1 MVLNNPKWFTVLA
14 NITIILILILDYIS
28 TDFKL
33 FHYYGLWV
41 HDDQWLCSLWGGVYK
56 SATPLAVSGE
66 SSNHQTLC
74 TSGLSVNIFVTSCY
88 LVVLWEAAQG
98 IIVCGAVA
106 AGLQSRKPLVPMIIE
121 TVTSWQLIW
130 EPASPLHQS
139 LVWTLSLTPTIW
151 KQEGESSS
159 RWEKPMA
166 AVGALLSHPERFQP
180 DFAKWR
186 GSVAVN
192 YTFFSRRLP
201 ICSGMSKKMSTLMH
215 FGWQRCC
222 KILGLGWPS

>member
-1 MVLNNPKWFTVLA
+1 M
-14 NITIILILILDYIS
+14 S

-33 FHYYGLWV
+33 FHYYGFWV

-151 KQEGESSS
+151 KQVREANGCCGRPALPPRTLSTRFCQVTRQCSS
-159 RWEKPMA
+159 K
-166 AVGALLSHPERFQP
+166 LHIFQP
-180 DFAKWR
+180 T
-186 GSVAVN
+186 VAN
-192 YTFFSRRLP
+192 MLRYE
-201 ICSGMSKKMSTLMH
+201 
-215 FGWQRCC
+215 
-222 KILGLGWPS
+222 